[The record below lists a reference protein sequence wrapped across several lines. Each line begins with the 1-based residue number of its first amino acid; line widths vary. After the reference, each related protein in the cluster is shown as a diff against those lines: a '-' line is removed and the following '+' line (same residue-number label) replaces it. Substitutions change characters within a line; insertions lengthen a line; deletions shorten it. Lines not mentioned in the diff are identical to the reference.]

1 MPRCPTVGAVVT
13 SFVLSALS
21 ILPVP
26 PVPPVL
32 PVPLTASAGASEAPI
47 QYAPPVDGAVVD
59 SFRAPAGPYAAG
71 NRGLDYAT
79 STGGVVGAAA
89 DGEVVF
95 AGSVGGTL
103 HVTLEHAD
111 GLRSSYSFLAAISVH
126 RGERLRRG
134 QPVGESFDR
143 LHFGVRDQTGAYLD
157 PQLLFDTGS
166 RVRVRL
172 VPGADEGRPTLTDE
186 PGVLR
191 GLVAERLGFFTA
203 AGSVALDHW
212 RLLAH
217 YHYELRLEVRAAR
230 VARAVGTDPARGES
244 CTPADQP
251 PPPVVERRVAVLVAG
266 LGSTGDAAAVD
277 RVDVEV
283 LGYAEP
289 DVLRFSYAGGRV
301 PDPSDGAPFASIE
314 VHPYEAERTHQD
326 LHASAAALRSLLVD
340 VAAANPG
347 VPVDVIAHS
356 QGGVVASLALA
367 PDLPRA
373 AGPVPAEIST
383 LVTLASPLT
392 GSDLATAALA
402 TRSSTTG
409 PKRAAALLAA
419 TAGFDV
425 DSPAVRQLSETSAV
439 ATGRPAEQL
448 APSIHLTSIAARGDL
463 IVARPRSAVGDR
475 PPVTVPLVG
484 PSAHS
489 ELPGSPD
496 TTREI
501 ALALARAPS
510 TCRSRGA
517 VTADAVVGESV
528 SYVTDLFG
536 AGLVLSG
543 VVGPR

>member
-1 MPRCPTVGAVVT
+1 MPQCPTVGAVVT

-21 ILPVP
+21 VLPI
-26 PVPPVL
+26 PPVL
-32 PVPLTASAGASEAPI
+32 SVPGGASAGASEAPVH
-47 QYAPPVDGAVVD
+47 YAPPVDGAVVD
-59 SFRAPAGPYAAG
+59 PFRAPASPYAAG

-79 STGGVVGAAA
+79 STGGGVRAAA

-111 GLRSSYSFLAAISVH
+111 GLRTSYSFLAAISVR

-157 PQLLFDTGS
+157 PQLLFGTGA
-166 RVRVRL
+166 RVRARL
-172 VPGADEGRPTLTDE
+172 VPGADEGRPALTDE
-186 PGVLR
+186 PSALR
-191 GLVAERLGFFTA
+191 RLVAERLGFFTA
-203 AGSVALDHW
+203 AGSVALDRW

-217 YHYELRLEVRAAR
+217 YHHELRPEVRAAR
-230 VARAVGTDPARGES
+230 VAWAARTDPARSGS

-251 PPPVVERRVAVLVAG
+251 PPPMVERRVVVLVGG

-277 RVDVEV
+277 RVDVEA

-314 VHPYEAERTHQD
+314 AHPYPAERTHQD

-340 VAAANPG
+340 VAATNPG

-367 PDLPRA
+367 PDLRRA
-373 AGPVPAEIST
+373 ADPVPAEIST

-392 GSDLATAALA
+392 GSDLATVALA
-402 TRSSTTG
+402 ARSTITG
-409 PKRAAALLAA
+409 PERAAVHFAA
-419 TAGFDV
+419 AAGFDV
-425 DSPAVRQLSETSAV
+425 DSPAVRQLAETSAV

-463 IVARPRSAVGDR
+463 IVARPRSAIGDR

-501 ALALARAPS
+501 ALALARAPA
-510 TCRSRGA
+510 TCRGRGA
-517 VTADAVVGESV
+517 VMADAVVGESV

-536 AGLVLSG
+536 AGLVLLDAT
-543 VVGPR
+543 GPR